1 MKDMKLNLYT
11 ILISFVGFVTLVGSA
26 NHIIGAGI
34 WLELLFFVFL
44 AVLTESM
51 PIIINKSTFISL
63 GFAIGLASML
73 LFNPLVVPMV
83 IALGT
88 LLRIEKIDGA
98 NYHIFNTSFQKRF
111 FNGSAYAISAVLASY
126 GYVYGNTF
134 FPGMTIG
141 SFSVIGIVL
150 AIGIY
155 IFANTLIYMILFSL
169 VEDTTVLN
177 LLKRNLWVAKN
188 FVAIAPLGVL
198 MAIAYDYY
206 GAFALLMFYGPLL
219 LARYS
224 FILYLEM
231 KNVYLETIKALS
243 NSVDA
248 KDQYTNGHSQR
259 VAHYAMN
266 IAHEM
271 DLAPWRLE
279 NVKIAA
285 TLHDVGKIGIRDYI
299 LNKPGKLTEEE
310 YEAIKTHPRIGAN
323 ILDEV
328 RFLKAVSEIILHHHE
343 RYDGKGYPDGL
354 SGDEIS
360 IEDAILS
367 VADTFDAVTTD
378 RPYREASDSERAIGI
393 ILSESGKQFVP
404 KVVEAFR
411 NIVENPESRER
422 FLNVG

>member
-1 MKDMKLNLYT
+1 MKDMKLNSYT
-11 ILISFVGFVTLVGSA
+11 ILISFVGFVTLIFSA
-26 NHIIGAGI
+26 IHIIEAGI
-34 WLELLFFVFL
+34 WFELLFFVFL

-73 LFNPLVVPMV
+73 LFDPLVVPMV

-88 LLRIEKIDGA
+88 ILRIEKIDGV
-98 NYHIFNTSFQKRF
+98 NHHIFNTSFQKRF
-111 FNGSAYAISAVLASY
+111 FNGSAYAISAVIASY
-126 GYVYGNTF
+126 GYAYGNTF
-134 FPGMTIG
+134 FSGITIG

-155 IFANTLIYMILFSL
+155 IFANTLIYMILFSFF
-169 VEDTTVLN
+169 EDTSVLN
-177 LLKRNLWVAKN
+177 LFKKNFWVAKN
-188 FVAIAPLGVL
+188 FIAIAPLGVL
-198 MAIAYDYY
+198 MAIAYEYY

-231 KNVYLETIKALS
+231 KNVYLDTIKALS

-259 VAHYAMN
+259 VAHYAIN

-279 NVKIAA
+279 NIKIAA
-285 TLHDVGKIGIRDYI
+285 TLHDIGKIGIRDNI
-299 LNKPGKLTEEE
+299 LNKPGKLTPEE

-367 VADTFDAVTTD
+367 IADTFDAVTTD
-378 RPYREASDSERAIGI
+378 RPYREAADSDRAIGI

-404 KVVEAFR
+404 QAVEAFR
-411 NIVENPESRER
+411 NIVENPEAKER

>member
-1 MKDMKLNLYT
+1 MKDMKLNSYT
-11 ILISFVGFVTLVGSA
+11 ILISFVGFVTLIFSA
-26 NHIIGAGI
+26 IHIIEAGI
-34 WLELLFFVFL
+34 WFELLFFVFL

-73 LFNPLVVPMV
+73 LFDPLVVPMV

-88 LLRIEKIDGA
+88 ILRIEKIDGV
-98 NYHIFNTSFQKRF
+98 NHHIFNTSFQKRF
-111 FNGSAYAISAVLASY
+111 FNGSAYAISAVIASY
-126 GYVYGNTF
+126 GYAYGNTF
-134 FPGMTIG
+134 FSGITIG

-155 IFANTLIYMILFSL
+155 IFANTLIYMILFSFF
-169 VEDTTVLN
+169 EDTSVLN
-177 LLKRNLWVAKN
+177 LFKKNFWVAKN
-188 FVAIAPLGVL
+188 FIAIAPLGVL
-198 MAIAYDYY
+198 MAIAYEYY

-231 KNVYLETIKALS
+231 KNVYLDTIKALS

-259 VAHYAMN
+259 VAHYAIN

-279 NVKIAA
+279 NIKIAA
-285 TLHDVGKIGIRDYI
+285 TLHDIGKIGIRDNI
-299 LNKPGKLTEEE
+299 LNKPGKLTPEE

-328 RFLKAVSEIILHHHE
+328 RFLSKVSEIILHHHE

-367 VADTFDAVTTD
+367 IADTFDAVTTD
-378 RPYREASDSERAIGI
+378 RPYREAADSDRAIGI

-404 KVVEAFR
+404 QAVEAFR
-411 NIVENPESRER
+411 NIVENPEAKER

>member
-11 ILISFVGFVTLVGSA
+11 ILISFVGFVTLVVSA
-26 NHIIGAGI
+26 KHIIGAGI

-51 PIIINKSTFISL
+51 PIIIDKATFISL

-73 LFNPLVVPMV
+73 LFDPLVVPMV

-88 LLRIEKIDGA
+88 LLRFEKIDGK
-98 NYHIFNTSFQKRF
+98 NYHLFNTSFQKRF

-126 GYVYGNTF
+126 GYAYGNTF
-134 FPGMTIG
+134 FSGMTIG
-141 SFSVIGIVL
+141 SFSVIGIVF

-155 IFANTLIYMILFSL
+155 IFANTLIYMILFSFF
-169 VEDTTVLN
+169 EDTTVFN
-177 LLKRNLWVAKN
+177 LFKRNFWVAKN
-188 FVAIAPLGVL
+188 FIAIAPLGVL

-248 KDQYTNGHSQR
+248 KDQYTNGHSHR
-259 VAHYAMN
+259 VAHYAMD
-266 IAHEM
+266 IAHKM
-271 DLAPWRLE
+271 NLDPWRLE
-279 NVKIAA
+279 NIKIAA
-285 TLHDVGKIGIRDYI
+285 TLHDVGKIGIKDNI
-299 LNKPGKLTEEE
+299 LNKPGELTEEE
-310 YEAIKTHPRIGAN
+310 YEAIKNHPRIGAN

-328 RFLKAVSEIILHHHE
+328 RFLSNVSEIILHHHE

-367 VADTFDAVTTD
+367 IADTFDAVTTD
-378 RPYREASDSERAIGI
+378 RPYRKAADSEKAIEI

-411 NIVENPESRER
+411 NIVENPEAREQ

>member
-1 MKDMKLNLYT
+1 MKDMKLNAYT
-11 ILISFVGFVTLVGSA
+11 ILVSFVGFVILIFSA
-26 NHIIGAGI
+26 IHIIEAGI
-34 WLELLFFVFL
+34 WFELLFFVFL
-44 AVLTESM
+44 AILTESM
-51 PIIINKSTFISL
+51 PIIIDKSTFISL

-73 LFNPLVVPMV
+73 LFDPLVVPMV
-83 IALGT
+83 IAIGT
-88 LLRIEKIDGA
+88 ILRIEKIDGVS
-98 NYHIFNTSFQKRF
+98 YHIFNTSFQKRF
-111 FNGSAYAISAVLASY
+111 FNGSAYAISALLASY
-126 GYVYGNTF
+126 SYEYGNAV
-134 FPGMTIG
+134 FPGITIG
-141 SFSVIGIVL
+141 SFSVVGIVL
-150 AIGIY
+150 AIAIY

-177 LLKRNLWVAKN
+177 LLKRNFWVAKN
-188 FVAIAPLGVL
+188 FIAIAPLGVL
-198 MAIAYDYY
+198 MAISYKYY

-248 KDQYTNGHSQR
+248 KDQYTNGHSRR
-259 VAHYAMN
+259 VAHYAMD

-271 DLAPWRLE
+271 NLAPWRLE
-279 NVKIAA
+279 NIKIAA
-285 TLHDVGKIGIRDYI
+285 TLHDIGKIGIRDYI
-299 LNKPGKLTEEE
+299 LNKPGKLTADEHES
-310 YEAIKTHPRIGAN
+310 IKTHPRIGAN

-328 RFLKAVSEIILHHHE
+328 RFLREVSQIILHHHE

-367 VADTFDAVTTD
+367 IADTFDAVTTD
-378 RPYREASDSERAIGI
+378 RPYRKAADSEKAIEI
-393 ILSESGKQFVP
+393 ILDEAGKQFVP

-411 NIVENPESRER
+411 SIVENPKSKER

>member
-1 MKDMKLNLYT
+1 MKDMKLNSYT
-11 ILISFVGFVTLVGSA
+11 ILISFVGFVTLIFSA
-26 NHIIGAGI
+26 IHIIEAGI
-34 WLELLFFVFL
+34 WFELLFFVFL

-73 LFNPLVVPMV
+73 LFDPLVVPMV

-88 LLRIEKIDGA
+88 ILRIEKIDGV
-98 NYHIFNTSFQKRF
+98 NHHIFNTSFQKRF
-111 FNGSAYAISAVLASY
+111 FNGSAYAISAVIASY
-126 GYVYGNTF
+126 GYAYGNTF
-134 FPGMTIG
+134 FSGITIG

-155 IFANTLIYMILFSL
+155 IFANTLIYMILFSFF
-169 VEDTTVLN
+169 EDTSVLN
-177 LLKRNLWVAKN
+177 LFKKNFWVAKN
-188 FVAIAPLGVL
+188 FIAIAPLGVL
-198 MAIAYDYY
+198 MAIAYEYY

-231 KNVYLETIKALS
+231 KNVYLDTIKALS

-259 VAHYAMN
+259 VAHYAIN

-279 NVKIAA
+279 NIKIAA
-285 TLHDVGKIGIRDYI
+285 TLHDIGKIGIRDNI
-299 LNKPGKLTEEE
+299 LNKPGKLTPEE

-354 SGDEIS
+354 SGDEIA

-367 VADTFDAVTTD
+367 IADTFDAVTTD
-378 RPYREASDSERAIGI
+378 RPYREAADSDRAIGI

-404 KVVEAFR
+404 QAVEAFR
-411 NIVENPESRER
+411 NIVENPEAKER